1 MGFTNLLIAEM
12 ATDYRNTVERVFSL
26 YNQLEIAHKRQKT
39 NLALHNEKAILTHI
53 GKFPKVTQTHLS
65 QLRKIW
71 GFS

>member
-1 MGFTNLLIAEM
+1 M

-39 NLALHNEKAILTHI
+39 DLALQNVKAILAHI
-53 GKFPKVTQTHLS
+53 GKFPKVVTQTNLN

-71 GFS
+71 GFG